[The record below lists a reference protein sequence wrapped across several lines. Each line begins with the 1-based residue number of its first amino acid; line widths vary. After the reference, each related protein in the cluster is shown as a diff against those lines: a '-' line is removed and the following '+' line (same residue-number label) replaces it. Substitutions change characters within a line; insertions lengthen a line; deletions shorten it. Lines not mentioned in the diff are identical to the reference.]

1 MTFNLFSKGVL
12 SSSDALSIVPLII
25 PFWECS
31 PIAIA
36 MHVPVP
42 SITFVPLS
50 NIIELGSFSSFW
62 YSSKQF
68 SYEFFFTAF
77 DSPVKALSSIFR
89 PLASIT
95 NISAGNIS
103 P

>member
-1 MTFNLFSKGVL
+1 M
-12 SSSDALSIVPLII
+12 
-25 PFWECS
+25 
-31 PIAIA
+31 AIE
-36 MHVPVP
+36 VPVP

-50 NIIELGSFSSFW
+50 KIMELGCFSSLSN
-62 YSSKQF
+62 SSKHF

-77 DSPVKALSSIFR
+77 DSPVNALSSIFR
-89 PLASIT
+89 LFASMT